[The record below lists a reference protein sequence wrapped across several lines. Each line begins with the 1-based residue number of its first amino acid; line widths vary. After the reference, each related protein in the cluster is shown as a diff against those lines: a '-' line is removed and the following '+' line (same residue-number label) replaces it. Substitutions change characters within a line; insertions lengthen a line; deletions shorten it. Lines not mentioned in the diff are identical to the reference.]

1 MKKLTQICSIL
12 CLVFAFS
19 IISANAQTMKKVKA
33 DIPFDFN
40 LRGTQY
46 RAGNYKLRITDLRPG
61 VRVYLTD
68 NKNNVLDSFLVT
80 VAGEA
85 PSGAPE
91 LVFNNYDGQ
100 RFLSRITTRETIYD
114 IIRTSA
120 ERQIASRKKR
130 ADKRPEIVA
139 IAIGY

>member
-1 MKKLTQICSIL
+1 MKRLTQICSIL

-40 LRGTQY
+40 LRGNNY
-46 RAGNYKLRITDLRPG
+46 RAGNYKFRIADLRPG

-68 NKNNVLDSFLVT
+68 NENNVLDTFLVT
-80 VAGEA
+80 ALGEA
-85 PSGAPE
+85 PSGAAE

-100 RFLSRITTRETIYD
+100 RFLSRITTRECIYT
-114 IIRTSA
+114 IIRTST

-139 IAIGY
+139 LAIGN